1 MFLEGVFSRDI
12 EVRKDINESL
22 HQVWINRY
30 KHADLARSEPIA
42 LETFAKLFS

>member
-1 MFLEGVFSRDI
+1 MLLEDVFSRDI

-22 HQVWINRY
+22 DQVWINRY

-42 LETFAKLFS
+42 L

>member
-1 MFLEGVFSRDI
+1 MLLEDVFSRDI

-22 HQVWINRY
+22 DQVRINRY

-42 LETFAKLFS
+42 L